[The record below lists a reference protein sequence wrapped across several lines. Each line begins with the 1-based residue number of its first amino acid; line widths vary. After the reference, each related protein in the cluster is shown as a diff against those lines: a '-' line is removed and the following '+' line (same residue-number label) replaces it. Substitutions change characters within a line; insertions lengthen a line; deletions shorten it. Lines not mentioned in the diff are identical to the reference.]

1 MTQPEWPPQRRSL
14 IFLIV
19 LLLAALP
26 ILVMIAM
33 PFFTAF
39 IVASVIAIMAHPA
52 KERLA
57 RRLGG
62 RPGPAA
68 LLTTLGTVLL
78 LGAVLGAAGFTV
90 TSRLTALYHEF
101 GQSRLEE
108 GGWPALA
115 AASADRMIEAVAS
128 RLPIDKDA
136 VHAEV
141 LAAMKRVSGYLVSNI
156 GIAINEVTGLL
167 FTGLLVTLFLYFLLR
182 YGKEMVARLA
192 GMTPLDSRTAGNIQ
206 RTIHD
211 SVIANVNGMVAVA
224 AGQGVLLILGFWFA
238 GVRSPVLWG
247 ALGGLASIVPV
258 VGAVLVWAPVAIG
271 FLVMGAWWQGALV
284 AFWGLV
290 VVGSADNVIRSVVV
304 GAREKQH
311 PMLVALA
318 AIGGTFAFGLLGILL
333 GPLMVSLSAAL
344 LGEIR
349 QLVAAGK
356 EAERAGTPPPPPVA
370 PGGDGPPPAGA
381 SPASPTPGDRG
392 PDPGK

>member
-19 LLLAALP
+19 LLLATLPVIVMMAL
-26 ILVMIAM
+26 

-39 IVASVIAIMAHPA
+39 VVASVIAIMAHPA
-52 KERLA
+52 KERLG

-78 LGAVLGAAGFTV
+78 LGALLGAAGFTV
-90 TSRLTALYHEF
+90 TNRLTALYHEF
-101 GQSRLEE
+101 GQSTLEE

-115 AASADRMIEAVAS
+115 AASADRVIGAVAG

-136 VHAEV
+136 IHAEV

-182 YGKEMVARLA
+182 YGKEMVTRLE
-192 GMTPLDSRTAGNIQ
+192 GMTPLDSRTVGNIQ

-211 SVIANVNGMVAVA
+211 SVIANVNGMLAVA
-224 AGQGVLLILGFWFA
+224 AGQGVLLILGFWFV

-258 VGAVLVWAPVAIG
+258 VGALLVWAPVAIG
-271 FLVMGAWWQGALV
+271 FLVMGAWWQGLLLAL
-284 AFWGLV
+284 WGMV

-333 GPLMVSLSAAL
+333 GPLMVSLAAAL
-344 LGEIR
+344 LKEIR

-356 EAERAGTPPPPPVA
+356 EAERASAPVPAPAA
-370 PGGDGPPPAGA
+370 PGGDGPPRPAP
-381 SPASPTPGDRG
+381 SPALPTPGDRG
-392 PDPGK
+392 PGAGK

>member
-14 IFLIV
+14 IFLVV

-26 ILVMIAM
+26 VLVMIAL

-52 KERLA
+52 QERLA

-62 RPGPAA
+62 RPGLAA

-78 LGAVLGAAGFTV
+78 LGAVLGGAGFTV

-101 GQSRLEE
+101 GQSTLEE

-115 AASADRMIEAVAS
+115 AASADRMIGAVAG
-128 RLPIDKDA
+128 RIPIDKDA
-136 VHAEV
+136 IHAEV

-156 GIAINEVTGLL
+156 GIAINELTGLL

-211 SVIANVNGMVAVA
+211 SVIANVNGMLAVA
-224 AGQGVLLILGFWFA
+224 AGQGVLLILGFWIV

-356 EAERAGTPPPPPVA
+356 EAERAGTPVPPPVA
-370 PGGDGPPPAGA
+370 SGGDGPPRLVP